1 MRILFTVAS
10 YYPVSGGV
18 QMVTQYTAEG
28 LVKQGHEVTVITS
41 TYDRENIIKEHN
53 GVKLLYTD
61 VYKWHDVI
69 KGNKHAYVDMVKNE
83 VKNMDVMINVSLQ
96 TPTTDLIIPYL
107 NEIKC
112 KKILYLHDIYD
123 FKWSKMDLVSLSRII
138 SKLYY
143 NITRRV
149 YYANLYKKLRLY
161 DIITHLTP
169 FDNSYKYM
177 IKHHINNNIILGN
190 AALDTMFEPCQKKLD
205 KSYFLSV
212 ANYAEHKNQKF
223 ILKAFY
229 QSGVNYE
236 MVFVGREKNKY
247 YDELVKLK
255 DLLDQQYGEKKVTFY
270 VGISREAT
278 EVFFKNAKALILG
291 SRVEK
296 FPIVIIEAM
305 ASKIPFISTD
315 IGSVRFLPGG
325 YIVKTL
331 DEMAYW
337 MSFIAGNEECR
348 KLTGLIGYEYA
359 SAHLTI
365 QTKLQTLLANII

>member
-1 MRILFTVAS
+1 
-10 YYPVSGGV
+10 
-18 QMVTQYTAEG
+18 
-28 LVKQGHEVTVITS
+28 
-41 TYDRENIIKEHN
+41 
-53 GVKLLYTD
+53 
-61 VYKWHDVI
+61 
-69 KGNKHAYVDMVKNE
+69 
-83 VKNMDVMINVSLQ
+83 
-96 TPTTDLIIPYL
+96 
-107 NEIKC
+107 
-112 KKILYLHDIYD
+112 
-123 FKWSKMDLVSLSRII
+123 
-138 SKLYY
+138 
-143 NITRRV
+143 
-149 YYANLYKKLRLY
+149 
-161 DIITHLTP
+161 
-169 FDNSYKYM
+169 M

>member
-69 KGNKHAYVDMVKNE
+69 KGNKHAYVDMVKDE

-123 FKWSKMDLVSLSRII
+123 FKWSKMDLASLSRII

-325 YIVKTL
+325 YIVKSL

>member
-69 KGNKHAYVDMVKNE
+69 KGNKRAYVDMVRNE

-143 NITRRV
+143 NITRKV
-149 YYANLYKKLRLY
+149 YYANLYKRLRSY

-236 MVFVGREKNKY
+236 MVFIGREKNKY
-247 YDELVKLK
+247 YDELLKLK
-255 DLLDQQYGEKKVTFY
+255 DLLDQQYGEKKVTFC

-315 IGSVRFLPGG
+315 TGSVRFLPGG

-365 QTKLQTLLANII
+365 QTKLQTLLANIL